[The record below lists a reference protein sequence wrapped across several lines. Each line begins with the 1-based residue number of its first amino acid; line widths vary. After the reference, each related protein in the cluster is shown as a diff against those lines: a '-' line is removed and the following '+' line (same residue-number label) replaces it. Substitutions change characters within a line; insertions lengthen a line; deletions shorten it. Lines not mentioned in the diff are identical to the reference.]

1 MLFRSL
7 TCFHCKVKKCNC
19 AISHTNPSLTRMRIP
34 LPCCFAQVQWLSWTR
49 SRRSSM
55 RSSWPRT
62 WTCQPSCRS
71 TRSSALPTTSAP
83 CSTSPA
89 RPRSADIWLAIAFGR
104 GCLSILFL
112 VVSLRFAPV
121 FLSDSGRMYSC
132 HILCVIWLVDAECR
146 IRIYDHG
153 RGEEA
158 ELFLI
163 RLHV

>member
-1 MLFRSL
+1 MHQWCWASSVTAGSSVVLG
-7 TCFHCKVKKCNC
+7 CFHCEVKKCNC

-121 FLSDSGRMYSC
+121 FD
-132 HILCVIWLVDAECR
+132 CR
-146 IRIYDHG
+146 HQTEVACTVATFY
-153 RGEEA
+153 A
-158 ELFLI
+158 
-163 RLHV
+163 